1 MGAMQCTCVTFSPS
15 FNPVV
20 RWTNQGERTK
30 IITAMI
36 SAWYS
41 REIHF
46 STAHDN
52 PYSCPWTLLRWPQG
66 LTHHLLFLPPSFC
79 HPILLLELSRKL
91 RLKCIQL
98 KRPIKTAV
106 GILWDLRMI
115 RVNHMAGCS
124 ENEIKNQVSGNFFFP
139 PLPFPLLSPPSP
151 MI

>member
-1 MGAMQCTCVTFSPS
+1 MGAMQCTCITFSSS

-41 REIHF
+41 SEIHF

-66 LTHHLLFLPPSFC
+66 FKTSPPIFASIFC
-79 HPILLLELSRKL
+79 HSISLLELSHKL
-91 RLKCIQL
+91 TLKCIQL
-98 KRPIKTAV
+98 KRPIKTAM